1 MFKKMPSFYFFSFI
15 FMLVS
20 FPLQAQKVYLN
31 RIDSIRVKLF
41 DTNSIDKISI
51 TAYHEPIQLQ
61 LDFKYPITLNS
72 DESALIMFSNS
83 VFTLKLFNREL
94 SARKISVI
102 SSKKGLIQTSAGKL
116 EKRYYHG
123 KLDFNPITGLKPINT
138 IALEDYIASVV
149 GSEMNFT
156 NVEALKVQ
164 AVISRTYAL
173 WNLGT
178 IKNTEYDLSD
188 HTLNQVYNGELIEK
202 PWFREAAEE
211 TLSEVALFSNKLIL
225 AVFSSTCGGHTC
237 NNESVW
243 SGQALPYLRGNPDN
257 DACKS
262 SPHFRW
268 RFSIENSEWS
278 AWLQKTF
285 HKLGSEI
292 HVFQRSEDNRVKTLQ
307 FDDLS
312 KPLKANDFRLKVLQ
326 SFGTRSLKS
335 TLFVITNTADSVIF
349 MGRGMGHG
357 VGLCQWGALGLAEDA
372 WTYKDILRFYYRG
385 IEIKPVYFDSDRTFL
400 ELAN

>member
-1 MFKKMPSFYFFSFI
+1 MFKRSFPFYFIFFI
-15 FMLVS
+15 FSLVN
-20 FPLQAQKVYLN
+20 FQLQAQKVYLN
-31 RIDSIRVKLF
+31 KIDTIRVKLF
-41 DTNSIDKISI
+41 DTNSIHQIIFS
-51 TAYHEPIQLQ
+51 AFREPIQLQ
-61 LDFKYPITLNS
+61 LDFKYPIILNVN
-72 DESALIMFSNS
+72 ESAKITFSNS
-83 VFTLKLFNREL
+83 VFTVNLFNREL
-94 SARKISVI
+94 SARKISIV
-102 SSKKGLIQTSAGKL
+102 SSGQGLIQTSAGKL

-123 KLDFNPITGLKPINT
+123 KLDFNPKTGLKPINT
-138 IALEDYIASVV
+138 IDLEDYIASVV

-178 IKNTEYDLSD
+178 IKNKEYDLSD
-188 HTLNQVYNGELIEK
+188 HTLSQVYNGELIEK
-202 PWFREAAEE
+202 PWFRKAAEE
-211 TLSEVALFSNKLIL
+211 TRSEVALFSNKLIL
-225 AVFSSTCGGHTC
+225 AVFSSTCGGHTS

-257 DACKS
+257 DACKN

-268 RFSIENSEWS
+268 RFSIERSEWEN
-278 AWLQKTF
+278 WLVNKYNKT
-285 HKLGSEI
+285 GSEI
-292 HVFQRSEDNRVKTLQ
+292 QVFERSEDNRAKTLQ

-312 KPLKANDFRLKVLQ
+312 KSIKANDFRLKVLQ

-335 TLFVITNTADSVIF
+335 TLFVMTNTADSVIF

-385 IEIKPVYFDSDRTFL
+385 IEIKPVYFDSERTFL

>member
-1 MFKKMPSFYFFSFI
+1 MFKRSFPFYFIFFI
-15 FMLVS
+15 FSLVN
-20 FPLQAQKVYLN
+20 FQLQAQKVYLN
-31 RIDSIRVKLF
+31 KIDTIRVKLF
-41 DTNSIDKISI
+41 DTNSIHQIIFS
-51 TAYHEPIQLQ
+51 AFREPIQLQ
-61 LDFKYPITLNS
+61 LDFKYPIILNVN
-72 DESALIMFSNS
+72 ESAKITFSNS
-83 VFTLKLFNREL
+83 VFTVNLFNREL
-94 SARKISVI
+94 SARKISIV
-102 SSKKGLIQTSAGKL
+102 SSGQGLIQTSAGKL

-123 KLDFNPITGLKPINT
+123 KLDFNPKTGLKPINT
-138 IALEDYIASVV
+138 IDLEDYIASVV

-178 IKNTEYDLSD
+178 IKNKEYDLSD
-188 HTLNQVYNGELIEK
+188 HTLSQVYNGELIEK
-202 PWFREAAEE
+202 PWFRKAAEE
-211 TLSEVALFSNKLIL
+211 TRSEVALFSNKLIL
-225 AVFSSTCGGHTC
+225 AVFSSTCGGHTS

-257 DACKS
+257 DACKN

-268 RFSIENSEWS
+268 RFSIERSEWEN
-278 AWLQKTF
+278 WLVNKYNKT
-285 HKLGSEI
+285 GSEI
-292 HVFQRSEDNRVKTLQ
+292 QVFERSEDNRAKTLQ

-312 KPLKANDFRLKVLQ
+312 KSIKANDFRLKVLQ

-335 TLFVITNTADSVIF
+335 TLFVMTNTADSVIF

-357 VGLCQWGALGLAEDA
+357 VGLCQWGALGLAEDD

>member
-1 MFKKMPSFYFFSFI
+1 MLKRFLPSFYFLFI
-15 FMLVS
+15 LCLAS

-41 DTNSIDKISI
+41 DSNSIHQIRIS
-51 TAYHEPIQLQ
+51 AFREPIQLQ
-61 LDFKYPITLNS
+61 LDFKYPIVLTV
-72 DESALIMFSNS
+72 DESAVITFSNS
-83 VFTLKLFNREL
+83 VFLIKLFNREL
-94 SARKISVI
+94 SARKISII
-102 SSKKGLIQTSAGKL
+102 SSEKGLIETSAGKL

-123 KLDFNPITGLKPINT
+123 KLDFNPKTGLKPINT
-138 IALEDYIASVV
+138 IELEDYIASVV

-156 NVEALKVQ
+156 NTEALKVQ

-178 IKNTEYDLSD
+178 IKNKEYDLTD
-188 HTLNQVYNGELIEK
+188 HTLSQVYNGELIEK
-202 PWFREAAEE
+202 PWFRNAAEE
-211 TLSEVALFSNKLIL
+211 TRSEVALFSDKLIL

-257 DACKS
+257 DACKH

-268 RFSIENSEWS
+268 RFSLERSEWEE
-278 AWLQKTF
+278 WLVSKYN
-285 HKLGSEI
+285 KADSEI
-292 HVFQRSEDNRVKTLQ
+292 QVFERSEDNRAKTLQ

-312 KPLKANDFRLKVLQ
+312 KPVKANDFRLKVLQ

-335 TLFVITNTADSVIF
+335 TLFVMTNTADSVIF

-357 VGLCQWGALGLAEDA
+357 VGLCQWGALGLAEDN
-372 WTYKDILRFYYRG
+372 WTYQDILRFYYRG
-385 IEIKPVYFDSDRTFL
+385 IEIKPVYFDSERTFL